1 MSETTLSKQGHS
13 DVRAALAAL
22 DTDDA
27 EYAVRFVDLL
37 LDWCRAA
44 QASDLHLQPTSI
56 GLKVDCRLDGVL
68 QNLGEFPAGG
78 STDPVARLKVMAQL
92 LTYRRDVPQEGRI
105 RDGVDGADMRVSTF
119 PTLYGERAAVRFL
132 GSDAHRW
139 NLAELGLPEDTDR
152 AWRQMLGNTAGALLI
167 TGPAGSGK
175 TTTSYASLREIAR
188 QSRCGRSM
196 LSMEDPI
203 EAAVTGVAQSQ
214 VNEPAGFTL
223 VEGLRSILRQDPEVI
238 FVGEIRDAD
247 SAAIAMQAALTGQL
261 VLTTFHA
268 ESPASAISRLI
279 NLGVPPYVVASAIR
293 GILNQRLV
301 RRLCKC
307 STRAK
312 EDDSTLGLSVGRHWV
327 STGCAACHYSGYR
340 GRGLIVE
347 LAQPAELGLT
357 QLILDRADMRA
368 LERAALAAGMISRW
382 QRAVTAIEAGLT
394 SCDEVRRVLGFD
406 DAGT

>member
-1 MSETTLSKQGHS
+1 MVRSLARGIAPRLGVLVPLFLTVQQSRAIRWPQPADLSKQFRVVSRVVRHLATRHTLLGYLDGLGIFSSTSHRALVVSETTLSKQGHS

-188 QSRCGRSM
+188 QSRCGRSI

-279 NLGVPPYVVASAIR
+279 NLGVPPYVVASAVR
-293 GILNQRLV
+293 GSRISGSCGGSAN
-301 RRLCKC
+301 
-307 STRAK
+307 A
-312 EDDSTLGLSVGRHWV
+312 RHW
-327 STGCAACHYSGYR
+327 R
-340 GRGLIVE
+340 
-347 LAQPAELGLT
+347 
-357 QLILDRADMRA
+357 
-368 LERAALAAGMISRW
+368 
-382 QRAVTAIEAGLT
+382 
-394 SCDEVRRVLGFD
+394 
-406 DAGT
+406 